1 MYGWNKYGNISRL
14 RKKKELLP
22 EIYTIFSSSL
32 TQRTGER
39 SVRFAMEQNTQKHL
53 VLYVYA

>member
-1 MYGWNKYGNISRL
+1 MDGISMQIL
-14 RKKKELLP
+14 VGSEKKKELLP